1 MEEKMNLKKYKSI
14 EMKYLLLF
22 YLILTI
28 TACNKK
34 NYVTV
39 PQRFD
44 IIPGFYSKSD
54 ILNSL
59 EQNWIGYSDTLTFK
73 VENDN
78 LFFISAQEGSG
89 EKYFRILIFRE
100 NCQEKNRYQLMFNS
114 LKTENELFYEVN
126 NIDSLVIIS
135 DKNKEK
141 LISISFKALVLKDD
155 DE

>member
-1 MEEKMNLKKYKSI
+1 
-14 EMKYLLLF
+14 MKYLLLF
-22 YLILTI
+22 YLTFTI
-28 TACNKK
+28 IACNKK
-34 NYVTV
+34 NYVAV

-44 IIPGFYSKSD
+44 IISGFYSKSD

-59 EQNWIGYSDTLTFK
+59 EENWIGYSDTLTFK

-78 LFFISAQEGSG
+78 LFFISTQEGSG

-100 NCQEKNRYQLMFNS
+100 DSQEKNRYQLMFNS
-114 LKTENELFYEVN
+114 LKTESELFYEVN
-126 NIDSLVIIS
+126 NTDSLVIIS

-141 LISISFKALVLKDD
+141 LINISFKALILKDD

>member
-1 MEEKMNLKKYKSI
+1 
-14 EMKYLLLF
+14 MKYLFLF
-22 YLILTI
+22 YLTFTI
-28 TACNKK
+28 MACNKK
-34 NYVTV
+34 NYVAV

-59 EQNWIGYSDTLTFK
+59 EENWIGYSDTLTFK
-73 VENDN
+73 VENDH
-78 LFFISAQEGSG
+78 LFFIRTQEGSG
-89 EKYFRILIFRE
+89 EKYFRVLIFRE
-100 NCQEKNRYQLMFNS
+100 GSQEKDRYQLMFNS
-114 LKTENELFYEVN
+114 LKTESELFYEVN

-141 LISISFKALVLKDD
+141 LISISFKALILKDD

>member
-1 MEEKMNLKKYKSI
+1 M
-14 EMKYLLLF
+14 F
-22 YLILTI
+22 YLTFTI
-28 TACNKK
+28 IACNKK
-34 NYVTV
+34 NYVAV

-59 EQNWIGYSDTLTFK
+59 EENWIGYSDTLTFK

-78 LFFISAQEGSG
+78 LFFISTQEGSG

-100 NCQEKNRYQLMFNS
+100 DSQEKNRYQLMFNS
-114 LKTENELFYEVN
+114 LKIESELFYEVN
-126 NIDSLVIIS
+126 NTDSLVIIS
-135 DKNKEK
+135 NKNKEK
-141 LISISFKALVLKDD
+141 LISISFKALILKDD